1 MSSAYAWRGAAA
13 AASILLLASCG
24 NGPQQGA
31 PPPPEVGVITVQ
43 EKPVPLDLSYMAR
56 TTGVREVEVRARVS
70 GILQRRLYTE
80 GSRVKQG
87 DLLFRIDPAPYAAA
101 MEQARAQVAVE
112 QARANEARRQKER
125 SDPLVEQG
133 VVSKKEYDEA
143 VSAADSTQASLEA
156 ARAALNKAQ
165 LDLGYTNVRAPITGL
180 TSREARSEGSLVTAG
195 DDTALLTRISQT
207 DELYVQFSMPVA
219 EAEMVR
225 SALQRQIPVQ
235 VIVQSVDGKDLS
247 QAARLEFVD
256 TLVDQTSGT
265 VQARGTLPNESGLL
279 PGQFV
284 RAHVKGITLPQG
296 TMIPARAVLR
306 SPMGAMVWVVN
317 AQNKVEMRP
326 VTLGQTI
333 ENDVV
338 VPSGLKAGERVI
350 VEGVIKVRPGLDVKP
365 EPYNPAAA
373 DAAQHAGVPNA
384 GTAAQEGATPP
395 ANAPAKP

>member
-1 MSSAYAWRGAAA
+1 MFSAHVWRGPLAAA
-13 AASILLLASCG
+13 LTLLVVSCG
-24 NGPQQGA
+24 KGPQQGA
-31 PPPPEVGVITVQ
+31 PPPVEVGVVTVQ

-56 TTGVREVEVRARVS
+56 TAGVREVEVRARVS
-70 GILQRRLYTE
+70 GILLRRLYTE
-80 GSRVKQG
+80 GSRVKEG

-101 MEQARAQVAVE
+101 VEQAQAQVGVE
-112 QARANEARRQKER
+112 EARANEARRQKER

-133 VVSKKEYDEA
+133 VVSKREYDEA
-143 VSAADSTQASLEA
+143 VSAAASTQAALEA
-156 ARAALNKAQ
+156 ARAALSKAR

-195 DDTALLTRISQT
+195 DDSALLTRISQT

-225 SALQRQIPVQ
+225 SALQRQVPVQ
-235 VIVQSVDGKDLS
+235 VVVQSVDGEDLS

-256 TLVDQTSGT
+256 TLVDQSSGT
-265 VQARGTLPNESGLL
+265 VQARGTLPNESNLL

-296 TMIPARAVLR
+296 TVIPARAVLR
-306 SPMGAMVWVVN
+306 SPMGAMVWVAN

-333 ENDVV
+333 ENDIV

-350 VEGVIKVRPGLDVKP
+350 VEGVIKVRPGADVKAG
-365 EPYNPAAA
+365 PYKPAAPEA
-373 DAAQHAGVPNA
+373 TQHAGDPAQA
-384 GTAAQEGATPP
+384 GTAPQASTA
-395 ANAPAKP
+395 AKP